1 MGFRFRRAAVA
12 GMALLASIFPSSN
25 SRSYDAGSIN
35 DPNMHPVIT
44 SEAVRAHNQTVPSLE
59 LRIDEDSKN
68 RMLEGSINEDD
79 YFPRYLHHFNPG
91 IWGFSSADVWA
102 TSPEEQTG
110 PIVAVERVPEEA
122 QSFYGELLNQ
132 CQCLNYVGGDQ
143 SWQQAVEELR
153 IRGKPSNAL
162 GHILHLIEDMTMPAH
177 VRGDV
182 HILRAISVEIDS
194 EGIGLSRIGDF
205 HEYMTSVHLEWMN
218 EVQAYNVGE
227 FNSIEDLFDDVASFT
242 RNHFYSDDTLLSND
256 ELASKYD
263 MERVGRKTYF
273 VDEIDGNKVF
283 VARKGWLGPIID
295 ERCSESMA
303 AVLLPRAVGYAQATI
318 KLAYKEAGLW
328 PNTGC
333 NTLAA
338 ECVGNS
344 VEQYDDCGNLI
355 RKEDCG
361 PDQYCDNARCIDD
374 IICNCSG
381 KECGDDGCGNSCGD
395 CNSDENCQDNQC
407 IPKEPTCTPNAE
419 LRCTSNDVYSYDSCG
434 NLERKVEDCD
444 YGCSDREC
452 LPGSGDYLD
461 NEDGTISDINTK
473 LMWEKFPLDTRKVW
487 DDAINLCENLNL
499 GGYSDW
505 HLPIIDELRT
515 LVRGCPPLMPNGQC
529 NITDQ
534 CESCEDI
541 YVTMYCSS
549 EQNSCGPSGGPG
561 YAGCYLDPFFDLD
574 HPSYDRICDSFWSS
588 SDFPSDYPSWAWV
601 INFNEGGISA
611 EFTSNSEAYRTW
623 CVREE

>member
-12 GMALLASIFPSSN
+12 GIALLASLFPSST
-25 SRSYDAGSIN
+25 SRSYDAGSME

-44 SEAVRAHNQTVPSLE
+44 SEAVRAHNQTAPSLE
-59 LRIDEDSKN
+59 LRIDEDSKS

-79 YFPRYLHHFNPG
+79 FFPRYLHHFNPG

-110 PIVAVERVPEEA
+110 PIVAAERVPEEA
-122 QSFYGELLNQ
+122 QSFYGGLLNQ

-177 VRGDV
+177 VRSDV

-194 EGIGLSRIGDF
+194 EGFGLSRIGDF
-205 HEYMTSVHLEWMN
+205 HEYMTSFHLEWMDG
-218 EVQAYNVGE
+218 VQTYNVGE

-242 RNHFYSDDTLLSND
+242 RNHFYSDDTLPSND

-283 VARKGWLGPIID
+283 VARKGWLGPVID

-361 PDQYCDNARCIDD
+361 PNQYCDNARCIDNVVCQPD
-374 IICNCSG
+374 CSG
-381 KECGDDGCGNSCGD
+381 KECGDDGCGNNCGD
-395 CNSDENCQDNQC
+395 CSGEENCVDNLCVPSQVC
-407 IPKEPTCTPNAE
+407 NN
-419 LRCTSNDVYSYDSCG
+419 R
-434 NLERKVEDCD
+434 
-444 YGCSDREC
+444 CSDPGASRCFENGYGYEVCSRRSGSDCIRWVPIHCSTGDYCEEGEC
-452 LPGSGDYLD
+452 VIPPNRWVDLGDGTVKDYVARLTWEKVYGGAYSFDRALNYCEELSLAGYTNWSLPG
-461 NEDGTISDINTK
+461 
-473 LMWEKFPLDTRKVW
+473 LDTLMELQLET
-487 DDAINLCENLNL
+487 A
-499 GGYSDW
+499 SDNGCF
-505 HLPIIDELRT
+505 IDPVFE
-515 LVRGCPPLMPNGQC
+515 GP
-529 NITDQ
+529 
-534 CESCEDI
+534 
-541 YVTMYCSS
+541 
-549 EQNSCGPSGGPG
+549 CGL
-561 YAGCYLDPFFDLD
+561 Y
-574 HPSYDRICDSFWSS
+574 WSS
-588 SDFPSDYPSWAWV
+588 NYGSVMAWTIDFEQDHGWQVTVNKNDSTYV
-601 INFNEGGISA
+601 
-611 EFTSNSEAYRTW
+611 R
-623 CVREE
+623 CVRRDE